1 MDAWLN
7 LVRGNNSVH
16 LRVFLQRGGDPTSEP
31 MVRFL
36 ISRSGIHQA
45 NVFRFLLPLSDL
57 FPRQLRRLQV
67 EYMLSHVGHPH
78 RSNVYFWTDHISS
91 YVSRAANA
99 VLLEGYSGFLMVV
112 HLNIPTVSAR
122 ARMEDGVL
130 MLDEAELMDDG
141 DLMLSLE
148 EAAAG
153 GTREFGSVPASE
165 SSIKTLDTK
174 TYQGEGEDGSTICSI
189 CLENFEAG
197 AELIV
202 LPCCHE
208 FHCSCATKWLERS
221 HLCPLCRYPMPTVDG
236 EAATA

>member
-1 MDAWLN
+1 MLHIAVPGAKKEDVGVNWDADKGIL
-7 LVRGNNSVH
+7 SVSGVVY
-16 LRVFLQRGGDPTSEP
+16 RPGDEAFLQGLVSGERKVGLFSREINLPPPGTEKAEKEDVDSE
-31 MVRFL
+31 
-36 ISRSGIHQA
+36 GI
-45 NVFRFLLPLSDL
+45 
-57 FPRQLRRLQV
+57 
-67 EYMLSHVGHPH
+67 
-78 RSNVYFWTDHISS
+78 T
-91 YVSRAANA
+91 
-99 VLLEGYSGFLMVV
+99 
-112 HLNIPTVSAR
+112 

-148 EAAAG
+148 EEAAG

-174 TYQGEGEDGSTICSI
+174 TYQGDGQDGSMCSI

-197 AELIV
+197 AEQIV

-236 EAATA
+236 EAAIA